1 MNLTLSIDEETLKRA
16 RMRAVTED
24 TSVNAVVRE
33 LLETYASGWQERRE
47 AMDRI
52 LTLALNST
60 AGSGPEGRTWTR
72 EDAYDR
78 EVLR

>member
-24 TSVNAVVRE
+24 TSVNAVVRDF
-33 LLETYASGWQERRE
+33 LETYASGWQERRE

-52 LTLALNST
+52 LSLALNST
-60 AGSGPEGRTWTR
+60 AGSGPKGRTWTR